1 MSFISE
7 LERLK
12 EKATAD
18 VENWAGLKAY
28 AKATTDLQTFLINH
42 ADEIAELVKAAGKI
56 ATPGDL
62 RHLSSAIGEIK
73 LALAALNK
81 EKP

>member
-12 EKATAD
+12 EMATKGVIGKRD
-18 VENWAGLKAY
+18 VGNY
-28 AKATTDLQTFLINH
+28 LINH
-42 ADEIAELVKAAGKI
+42 ADEIAELVKAADAI
-56 ATPGDL
+56 AENEPLNEAYRMRVL
-62 RHLSSAIGEIK
+62 RDAI
-73 LALAALNK
+73 AALNK